1 MCYITNHM
9 SHVCGYL
16 GVSENVGISPTYGI
30 WYWMCLHLKKSIQY
44 IAPAISYANNIQ
56 LLYPRC
62 LNEQPD
68 VLYVFYML
76 TIFHE
81 YSMTT
86 SF

>member
-1 MCYITNHM
+1 MFVDVW
-9 SHVCGYL
+9 VCLRMWVYPPLMGYDT
-16 GVSENVGISPTYGI
+16 GCVCTG
-30 WYWMCLHLKKSIQY
+30 Y

-56 LLYPRC
+56 LLYPRY
-62 LNEQPD
+62 LNEEPD

-76 TIFHE
+76 KISHE